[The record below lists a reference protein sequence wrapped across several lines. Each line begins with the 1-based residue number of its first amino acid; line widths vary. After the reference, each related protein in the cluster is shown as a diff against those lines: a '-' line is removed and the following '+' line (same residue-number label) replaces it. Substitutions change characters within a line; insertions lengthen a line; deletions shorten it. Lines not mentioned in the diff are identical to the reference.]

1 VSVKLHKLT
10 SETASFDEQAP
21 FIKYPVMAVAGVGA
35 VIIAAPSVASSVWG
49 WLLKTFGGRRGGTR
63 FTTRGSF
70 ARGADYQAVDE
81 DEGELLGE
89 ESDDEL

>member
-1 VSVKLHKLT
+1 
-10 SETASFDEQAP
+10 
-21 FIKYPVMAVAGVGA
+21 MAVAGVGA

-49 WLLKTFGGRRGGTR
+49 WVLKTFGGRRATR

-70 ARGADYQAVDE
+70 ARGADYEAVDE

-89 ESDDEL
+89 DSDDEL